1 MKLFVQPLRA
11 IATYTH
17 HPDKGTEL
25 MGHKGR
31 TKQLPHRRFLEQLLT
46 QTEGKNALP
55 YKLLPSSRDYIG
67 ADAGAG
73 GLSFRYVVGQDRS
86 RIELYIARKEAIA
99 NKKLF
104 DELCSHK
111 TEIEAAFGEK
121 LSWERLEDSKS
132 CRVAYRMYGGIK
144 DESRWQEIQTAL
156 IDGMVRLEK
165 AILPFIGT

>member
-1 MKLFVQPLRA
+1 M
-11 IATYTH
+11 
-17 HPDKGTEL
+17 
-25 MGHKGR
+25 MGQKGR
-31 TKQLPHRRFLEQLLT
+31 AEPLPHRRFLEQLLA
-46 QTEGKNALP
+46 QTEGENSLA

-67 ADAGAG
+67 ADVGVG

-132 CRVAYRMYGGIK
+132 CRVAYRMYGGVK
-144 DESRWQEIQTAL
+144 DESIWQEIQTAL
-156 IDGMVRLEK
+156 INGMVRLEK
-165 AILPFIGT
+165 AILPFIRT

>member
-1 MKLFVQPLRA
+1 
-11 IATYTH
+11 
-17 HPDKGTEL
+17 
-25 MGHKGR
+25 MGHKGM
-31 TKQLPHRRFLEQLLT
+31 TEQLPHRRFLEQLLT
-46 QTEGKNALP
+46 QTEGKNALT

-86 RIELYIARKEAIA
+86 RIELYIARKEALA

-104 DELCSHK
+104 DNLCSHRR
-111 TEIEAAFGEK
+111 EIDSAFGEE
-121 LSWERLEDSKS
+121 LSWERLDSSKG
-132 CRVAYRMYGGIK
+132 CRVAHRMLGGVK
-144 DESRWQEIQTAL
+144 DEPHWQEIQTAL